1 MAELA
6 GNGIVGRKI
15 LMYKGDVDTGILLCA
30 RTKTITL
37 GSESIDVT
45 SDCDDGFRTL
55 LADPAQRQID
65 MAVDGILRQDDFV
78 EPLIDPAPATFLDTW
93 TLVIPGLG
101 EISGEFF
108 LSDFELGAPYN
119 EGTTFS
125 ATVQSSGAWTYT
137 PEGP

>member
-1 MAELA
+1 
-6 GNGIVGRKI
+6 
-15 LMYKGDVDTGILLCA
+15 
-30 RTKTITL
+30 
-37 GSESIDVT
+37 VT
-45 SDCDDGFRTL
+45 SDCDSGFRTL